1 MILVGTC
8 FEFHLSELMKIVAF
22 QGEHG
27 AFSEA
32 AAFGYFGK
40 RIKTL
45 PLESFDKVFAAVGKT
60 ADYGVM
66 PIENSI
72 EGGVLQAC
80 DLLIESELKVIGEFV
95 LRVHHC
101 LIADPGTRLKD
112 IKYVYSHVQALG
124 QCRKYIQE
132 MKFIP
137 IAYIDT
143 AGSVKMLKEKRL
155 ADSAAI
161 ASEEAAKMYGLRI
174 LKKGI
179 ETDRRNYTR
188 FLILAKKS
196 DVVDSFVKKNKGGSI
211 KVALTF
217 STSNKPGMLYDALG
231 RFAKHGINLT
241 YIQSRPILGMPWKYN
256 FYVECQLNGG
266 KERFGETLGE
276 LEMGSFNIKLLGYY
290 KSCER

>member
-1 MILVGTC
+1 
-8 FEFHLSELMKIVAF
+8 MKIVAF

-60 ADYGVM
+60 ADYGIM

-80 DLLIESELKVIGEFV
+80 DLLIESELRVVGEFV
-95 LRVHHC
+95 LRVRHC
-101 LIADPGTRLKD
+101 LIADPDTRLKD

-124 QCRKYIQE
+124 QCRRYIHE

-137 IAYIDT
+137 VAYIDT
-143 AGSVKMLKEKRL
+143 AGSVKMLKERHL

-161 ASEEAAKMYGLRI
+161 ASEEAAKIYGLRI

-179 ETDRRNYTR
+179 ETDKRNYTR

-196 DVVDSFVKKNKGGSI
+196 NGIGQFIKKNKRGAT

-217 STSNKPGMLYDALG
+217 STGNKPGMLYDALG

-256 FYVECQLNGG
+256 FYIECQLNRG
-266 KERFGETLGE
+266 KEGFRETLGE
-276 LEMGSFNIKLLGYY
+276 LERGSFNIKLLGYY
-290 KSCER
+290 KNCKR